1 MWCCLILSLWCNAA
15 WSSLLHANC
24 ARPSLPH
31 VMLPTSPYHQMM
43 FGCFITPSWCYTAW
57 ISSYIMPFCIAH
69 ECSQH
74 ELWAHQLR
82 LETTCYMFFA
92 CGISNVDFFCYTSS
106 GFKHNGAAGLRRTKL
121 QILRGN
127 WLPNTQ
133 LTFIKKK
140 LQANRYLQYS
150 IYICL
155 PRRQGLRKRSQ
166 NEDPIRPHTL
176 CCQANAAAGKSS
188 QAIRQI
194 IKRKISMA
202 QVGAPFWQWLFEC
215 FWVCGLFFCSR
226 GVDTSICNY

>member
-1 MWCCLILSLWCNAA
+1 MWCSLILSLSCYAA
-15 WSSLLHANC
+15 WSSLLHANG

-31 VMLPTSPYHQMM
+31 VMLPTSPYRQMM

-74 ELWAHQLR
+74 ELWAPQLR
-82 LETTCYMFFA
+82 LEATCFLRVASAMLIFLA
-92 CGISNVDFFCYTSS
+92 TLVSS
-106 GFKHNGAAGLRRTKL
+106 FWFQTQWRRRVETHK
-121 QILRGN
+121 IAYPAGN

-140 LQANRYLQYS
+140 LQATRYLQYS

-176 CCQANAAAGKSS
+176 CCQANAAPGKSS

-194 IKRKISMA
+194 IKRKTSMA
-202 QVGAPFWQWLFEC
+202 QVGAPFWQWFFEC
-215 FWVCGLFFCSR
+215 FLGVWVVFF
-226 GVDTSICNY
+226 